1 MFRDSQMYVFLIEA
15 PLEEAATIETVID
28 SNNFVT
34 KFIDGNLYRI
44 YYKYYTTFE
53 KAVQDLAE
61 ASGRIHE
68 NAIYPRHRLG
78 THYLRFQIGNRFG
91 YLYDVNSAFEIMLSN
106 KIENPAEV

>member
-15 PLEEAATIETVID
+15 PIEEAANIEMII
-28 SNNFVT
+28 SSEKFVT

-44 YYKYYTTFE
+44 YFKYYTTFE
-53 KAVQDLAE
+53 LAIQDLAE
-61 ASGRIHE
+61 ASVRIHE

-91 YLYDVNSAFEIMLSN
+91 YLYDVNSAFELMLN
-106 KIENPAEV
+106 QKIENPEAI

>member
-1 MFRDSQMYVFLIEA
+1 MFKNSQMYVFLIES
-15 PLEEAATIETVID
+15 PLEEAATIERVID
-28 SNNFVT
+28 PDNFVT

-44 YYKYYTTFE
+44 YYKYYNTFE
-53 KAVQDLAE
+53 KAVQDLVE
-61 ASGRIHE
+61 ASGRIE
-68 NAIYPRHRLG
+68 EIAIYPRHRLG